1 MISNADERGTSAGS
15 PGRAYRI
22 LKIAAVGLVVLLG
35 IGAALLAAKWPF
47 TRDNMAAQLGDAASS
62 TVHIKSFKAHYLPP
76 GCVME
81 EVQFSKSK
89 DASSPP
95 LMTVARMTITAN
107 YLGLFRGHVSAMH
120 LEDVQVDMAQRHAG
134 DAQKSGGQSSS
145 STTIGEVIV
154 DRAVLD
160 FPRKQGPP
168 LRFDI
173 HQLTFGNVVPGKRI
187 AFHATLDNPLPPG
200 RVRVDGQFG
209 PWNDSDI
216 AQTVLTGA
224 YQLSDADLATLGG
237 IAGILS
243 SQGSFDGPAAAL
255 RVQGKTDTPDYRVK
269 KANHPVHLKTEFQA
283 VVDCRNGN
291 VELQGVRV
299 QFEKTEAAVQG
310 EVVKKPGG
318 PPRTASLSAA
328 DPGGRI
334 EDWLRLLSDAPTPG
348 MKGPMSFRAHLT
360 IPGGPQPFIRRVHLL
375 GDFGITSA
383 TFTHDD
389 TQQKLNNLSLRSQGQ
404 KISDDNREDSPKA
417 LSSLQ
422 GQVELRDGVAHFTE
436 LLFTIPGASAH
447 MHGTYSLIDQRVD
460 LHGELKVDTKFS
472 KTAKG
477 VKVALIKAV
486 ELLAAS
492 SKGNG
497 EVLPVKLTGTY
508 SHPSYGLDK

>member
-1 MISNADERGTSAGS
+1 MTSTADQRGTSAGS
-15 PGRAYRI
+15 SGRAYRI
-22 LKIAAVGLVVLLG
+22 VKIAAVAFVLLLG
-35 IGAALLAAKWPF
+35 VGAALLAAKWPF
-47 TRDNMAAQLGDAASS
+47 TRDNIAAQLADAASS
-62 TVHIKSFKAHYLPP
+62 TVHIKSFKARYLPP

-81 EVQFSKSK
+81 QVQFSKSQ
-89 DASSPP
+89 DAASLP
-95 LMTVARMTITAN
+95 LMTVARLTISTN

-120 LEDVQVDMAQRHAG
+120 LEDVHVDMAQRHAG
-134 DAQKSGGQSSS
+134 EGQKSGGQSSS

-154 DRAVLD
+154 DRAILD

-243 SQGSFDGPAAAL
+243 SKGSFDGPAAAL

-269 KANHPVHLKTEFQA
+269 KANHPVRLKTEFQA

-291 VELQGVRV
+291 VELQSIRV
-299 QFEKTEAAVQG
+299 QFEKTAAAVQG
-310 EVVKKPGG
+310 EVVKNPGG
-318 PPRTASLSAA
+318 TPRTASLSAA

-334 EDWLRLLSDAPTPG
+334 EDWLRLLSNDPTPG
-348 MKGPMSFRAHLT
+348 MKGPMSFRARLT
-360 IPGGPQPFIRRVHLL
+360 IPGGRQPFIRRVHLR
-375 GDFGITSA
+375 GDFGITGG

-389 TQQKLNNLSLRSQGQ
+389 TQQKINDLSLRSQGQ
-404 KISDDNREDSPKA
+404 KISDDKEDSAKA
-417 LSSLQ
+417 LSNLQ
-422 GQVELRDGVAHFTE
+422 GQVELLDGVAHFTD
-436 LLFTIPGASAH
+436 LLFTIPGASAR
-447 MHGTYSLIDQRVD
+447 MHGTYSLIDERVD

-472 KTAKG
+472 KTEKG
-477 VKVALIKAV
+477 VKVALIKAI

>member
-1 MISNADERGTSAGS
+1 MTSDADERGTSAGS
-15 PGRAYRI
+15 PSRAYRI
-22 LKIAAVGLVVLLG
+22 AKIAVVAIVVLLG
-35 IGAALLAAKWPF
+35 IGAALLVAKWPF
-47 TRDNMAAQLGDAASS
+47 TRDNIVAQLGDAASS
-62 TVHIKSFKAHYLPP
+62 TVRIKTFKANYLPP

-81 EVQFSKSK
+81 EVEFSRLGAA
-89 DASSPP
+89 DSPP
-95 LMTVARMTITAN
+95 LMTVRRLTITAN
-107 YLGLFRGHVSAMH
+107 YLGLFHNRISTMH
-120 LEDVQVDMAQRHAG
+120 LEDVRVDGAQRKENGAG
-134 DAQKSGGQSSS
+134 NHSQAN
-145 STTIGEVIV
+145 STAVGEIIV

-160 FPRKQGPP
+160 FPRKQKPP

-173 HQLTFGNVVPGKRI
+173 HQLTFANVVPGKRI
-187 AFHATLDNPLPPG
+187 SFHATLDNPLPPG

-209 PWNDSDI
+209 PWNDSDV
-216 AQTVLTGA
+216 AQTPLSGA
-224 YQLSDADLATLGG
+224 YQFSDANLATLGG

-291 VELQGVRV
+291 VELQGIRV
-299 QFEKTEAAVQG
+299 QFEKTAAAVQG

-318 PPRTASLSAA
+318 APRTASLSAA

-334 EDWLRLLSDAPTPG
+334 EDWLRLLSDDPTPG
-348 MKGPMSFRAHLT
+348 MMGPMSFRARLT
-360 IPGGPQPFIRRVHLL
+360 IPGGPQPFIRRVHLQ
-375 GDFGITSA
+375 GDFGITGG
-383 TFTHDD
+383 TFMHDD
-389 TQQKLNNLSLRSQGQ
+389 TQKKLNDLSLRSQGQ
-404 KISDDNREDSPKA
+404 KISDDNKEDSPKA
-417 LSSLQ
+417 LSNLR
-422 GQVELRDGVAHFTE
+422 GQVELLDGIVHFTD
-436 LLFTIPGASAH
+436 LSFTIPGASAR
-447 MHGTYSLIDQRVD
+447 MHGTYSLIDERVD

-477 VKVALIKAV
+477 VKVALTRAV